1 MTRVAEYLKK
11 ISEIGTAV
19 SAPEVWG
26 QLKAMSAEFGATV
39 LLVVGKEEAE
49 GTDPT
54 SRFWHPVSP
63 PHLLH
68 AVNEAVRDP
77 EFERLLADRSAVRV
91 SQLASRDGPLA
102 KLLELAADGGDAFL
116 VPVGNGESARAA
128 VVFAGPALQQ
138 TQFARALM
146 FIGACAAINHAIA
159 LGMPQVPG
167 KRVPGALTEREVEC
181 LRWLSVGKSDS
192 EISIILGISPR
203 TVRFHIDNAKVKL
216 GAATRIQAVAKA
228 LREQAIAA

>member
-1 MTRVAEYLKK
+1 VTRVAEYLKQ
-11 ISEIGTAV
+11 ISEIGTAG

-39 LLVVGKEEAE
+39 LLVVAKEDAE
-49 GTDPT
+49 GTA
-54 SRFWHPVSP
+54 FWHPARPS
-63 PHLLH
+63 HLLQ
-68 AVNEAVRDP
+68 AVNEAARDP
-77 EFERLLADRSAVRV
+77 EFERLLAERSAVRL
-91 SQLASRDGPLA
+91 SQLPSREGALA
-102 KLLELAADGGDAFL
+102 RLVELAADGGDAFV
-116 VPVGNGESARAA
+116 VPVGNGEGARAA

-146 FIGACAAINHAIA
+146 FIGACAAMNHAIG

-167 KRVPGALTEREVEC
+167 KRAPGALTERETEC